1 MPSAARQKA
10 PVISRLE
17 IEEYVK
23 VSSDLSRAKKRQ
35 EKLRP
40 KYLALL
46 EAGAICDPDSP
57 WEVFMEPHDRPAVDW
72 KAECVSLLME
82 SRPDDW
88 PVKIGEIESKRK
100 DEIHLR
106 SRPNPVYLAK
116 GGNKVKP

>member
-1 MPSAARQKA
+1 MSATARKKA
-10 PVISRLE
+10 PVISKTE

-40 KYLALL
+40 KYLGLL
-46 EAGAICDPDSP
+46 EAGAICDADCP
-57 WEVFMEPHDRPAVDW
+57 WELFMEVHDRPAVDW

-88 PVKIGEIESKRK
+88 PVKVAEIESKRK
-100 DEIHLR
+100 DEIHLK
-106 SRPNPVYLAK
+106 SRPNPTYLAK
-116 GGNKVKP
+116 AGK